1 MTPSG
6 DHVSDRSRSGRRD
19 HRRPLC
25 PDRGRLQ
32 SAIRRRP
39 HLQSGLWRIP
49 DGGGVRGLL
58 DVHAR
63 ADRPDPGHA
72 GIGAGDLRGQL
83 AGLPRA
89 DAAAGAPRPHPRR
102 PRRRHHPGHLRAL
115 VRAQGRGAA
124 RLHARQPLLQ
134 LSQRAGADPGLHL
147 RGQPGA
153 RLRRCLRVRAR
164 HLAVPHPH
172 PLRRR
177 DARARHRA
185 DRRPPGRRRRQRHV
199 GARVRLRRR
208 AGGGGWQPGEHVP
221 HLQSRQRGRVH
232 HEGAGGGDDGRG
244 RQHGRQPGRRHI
256 AGCGGI
262 ALLLPDRFRP
272 HAGGRL
278 FPVPDRAADP
288 AARPVRDP
296 VMRAALAVAALVVL
310 VAALAAVPWL
320 VSDYGLGFMI
330 NLMCYLVL
338 TVAWALFSG
347 TTRYVSL
354 ATAAFFGVG
363 AYTVAMLVKV
373 MPIYATFG
381 IALVLGTLM
390 ALLVGLVTLRIS
402 GMFFVIFGFGLSEL
416 MRELLVWWEIN
427 RTHTMGRYVFVP
439 FDTTLIYEHLLGL
452 AVLVFLVGWLLRRS
466 RLGVALLVIG
476 DDETMAR
483 QAGINVPLAK
493 VMIFVVSS
501 VFMTVVGAV
510 MAPRF
515 GYLSPEFAFNP
526 LISFTVVIM
535 ALLGGMQRLWGPVL
549 GVIPLAVLSEL
560 LQVRFP
566 FWYSVFLGLVFMVI
580 VYFLPRGVTGLVED
594 AWEALRRPIALP
606 RGVTGPII
614 DAWTFLSQPISLP
627 RGIAGAIED
636 GWARVTRR
644 QPSGGR

>member
-1 MTPSG
+1 M
-6 DHVSDRSRSGRRD
+6 V
-19 HRRPLC
+19 
-25 PDRGRLQ
+25 
-32 SAIRRRP
+32 
-39 HLQSGLWRIP
+39 
-49 DGGGVRGLL
+49 
-58 DVHAR
+58 
-63 ADRPDPGHA
+63 
-72 GIGAGDLRGQL
+72 
-83 AGLPRA
+83 
-89 DAAAGAPRPHPRR
+89 
-102 PRRRHHPGHLRAL
+102 
-115 VRAQGRGAA
+115 
-124 RLHARQPLLQ
+124 
-134 LSQRAGADPGLHL
+134 
-147 RGQPGA
+147 
-153 RLRRCLRVRAR
+153 
-164 HLAVPHPH
+164 
-172 PLRRR
+172 
-177 DARARHRA
+177 
-185 DRRPPGRRRRQRHV
+185 
-199 GARVRLRRR
+199 
-208 AGGGGWQPGEHVP
+208 
-221 HLQSRQRGRVH
+221 
-232 HEGAGGGDDGRG
+232 
-244 RQHGRQPGRRHI
+244 
-256 AGCGGI
+256 
-262 ALLLPDRFRP
+262 
-272 HAGGRL
+272 
-278 FPVPDRAADP
+278 
-288 AARPVRDP
+288 
-296 VMRAALAVAALVVL
+296 
-310 VAALAAVPWL
+310 
-320 VSDYGLGFMI
+320 

-338 TVAWALFSG
+338 TIAWALFSG

-363 AYTVAMLVKV
+363 AYTVAMLVKTV
-373 MPIYATFG
+373 PLYATFG

-427 RTHTMGRYVFVP
+427 QTHTMGRYVFVP

-549 GVIPLAVLSEL
+549 GVVPLALLSEL

-566 FWYSVFLGLVFMVI
+566 FWYSVLLGLVFMVI

-594 AWEALRRPIALP
+594 AWQLLRRPIALP
-606 RGVTGPII
+606 RGLTGPFI
-614 DAWTFLSQPISLP
+614 DAWAWLSRPLSLP

-636 GWARVTRR
+636 TWARLTRR
-644 QPSGGR
+644 QPERR